1 MFGPSSSDEELQ
13 VDYDSHTPSEGEVQ
27 EVPEVQEVRRPR
39 SRQFRRMDESRRAP
53 NPFPERGA
61 ADVLATLHR
70 PPDRESN
77 IITNRLDEE
86 QERVILIEERA
97 RRQAAEI
104 AKAKVHSEYRFTPLS
119 VEERLK
125 EVAGRSLTIWLCG
138 TLARTPE
145 EIAERD
151 ALNQRYLSQKVITRE
166 QYLARL
172 RDQAR
177 GASVT
182 SMREIPIV
190 LFPNETS
197 RENEHAFEKWVH
209 RVRRLHN
216 IDRLR
221 ASKDPG
227 DVRLERKIRFD
238 FAKLKAKG
246 QLRSAFMPDNEG
258 VPIERVS
265 TSVARTT
272 MDRGY
277 TRAAD
282 PYMPTSMSGKR
293 RLTQVD
299 PELGAQKRQRRTGNL
314 AEEVPQ
320 TPKSFPRVDT
330 QATSPDTGI
339 GPYDD
344 VALEASPRETGDSL
358 ARQVTQGGP
367 KSRRKHLML

>member
-1 MFGPSSSDEELQ
+1 MG
-13 VDYDSHTPSEGEVQ
+13 
-27 EVPEVQEVRRPR
+27 
-39 SRQFRRMDESRRAP
+39 
-53 NPFPERGA
+53 
-61 ADVLATLHR
+61 
-70 PPDRESN
+70 
-77 IITNRLDEE
+77 
-86 QERVILIEERA
+86 
-97 RRQAAEI
+97 
-104 AKAKVHSEYRFTPLS
+104 
-119 VEERLK
+119 
-125 EVAGRSLTIWLCG
+125 
-138 TLARTPE
+138 
-145 EIAERD
+145 
-151 ALNQRYLSQKVITRE
+151 
-166 QYLARL
+166 
-172 RDQAR
+172 
-177 GASVT
+177 
-182 SMREIPIV
+182 EIPII
-190 LFPNETS
+190 LFPNETL

-216 IDRLR
+216 IDRLI

-227 DVRLERKIRFD
+227 DVRLER
-238 FAKLKAKG
+238 KLKAKG

-330 QATSPDTGI
+330 QATSPDTDI

-344 VALEASPRETGDSL
+344 VALKASPRETGDPL

-367 KSRRKHLML
+367 KSRRKLLML